1 MAMIISP
8 ASKNG
13 VESVNQLRLCEAA
26 RGFANGFYF
35 VLDRPER
42 TSARSDLYLAEMTLS
57 ASMLPNGLT
66 QKVKA
71 FADVGYLGLLLRE
84 LNASQFQEV
93 VYLWDDIVPQYYF
106 AGCRDDES
114 SHAGESHPHV
124 LTEPYVN
131 LSAHTAP
138 TVQPPPDAAGA
149 SAQRASDH
157 DAQWHESA
165 APNAGGAASGER
177 LCFIQKV
184 PPVTG

>member
-1 MAMIISP
+1 MIISP

-26 RGFANGFYF
+26 RGFANDFYF

-42 TSARSDLYLAEMTLS
+42 ISARSDLYLAEMTLS

-114 SHAGESHPHV
+114 SRPEEPPFQA
-124 LTEPYVN
+124 LTEPDVN
-131 LSAHTAP
+131 VSAHPAP
-138 TVQPPPDAAGA
+138 AIEPPT
-149 SAQRASDH
+149 
-157 DAQWHESA
+157 
-165 APNAGGAASGER
+165 GGALASE
-177 LCFIQKV
+177 Q
-184 PPVTG
+184 TGLYHGLPS

>member
-42 TSARSDLYLAEMTLS
+42 TSARSDLYLAEMTPS
-57 ASMLPNGLT
+57 VSMLPDGLT

-71 FADVGYLGLLLRE
+71 FADVSNLGLLLRE

-106 AGCRDDES
+106 AGCRDDEVIRI
-114 SHAGESHPHV
+114 SHKV
-124 LTEPYVN
+124 DV
-131 LSAHTAP
+131 
-138 TVQPPPDAAGA
+138 V
-149 SAQRASDH
+149 
-157 DAQWHESA
+157 
-165 APNAGGAASGER
+165 GAA
-177 LCFIQKV
+177 K
-184 PPVTG
+184 P